1 MAAQGT
7 GGSVM
12 SAVSTS
18 RTAVQSTTTSDVMPP
33 PKFNTAVTPLRE
45 EILRVEELTVSFDGF
60 KAVDAL
66 SLSVERNEL
75 RVIIG
80 PNGAGKTTLLDM
92 ICGKTKPTSGRVLFN
107 GLDLTRMSEHR
118 IVRAG
123 VGRKFQT
130 PSVYEDLTVFE
141 NFEIS
146 LPRMHGLFQSL
157 TFRRTAEVRD
167 RIEAMA
173 SEVYLR
179 DQLGRRAGQLSHGQ
193 KQWLEIGMLLMQEP
207 ELLLL
212 DEPVAGMSP
221 REREQTG
228 DLLSRI
234 AQGKSVVVIEHDMDF
249 VKRIAHKVTVLHQGR
264 LLSEGSATEVQSDR
278 RVIDVYLGH

>member
-1 MAAQGT
+1 
-7 GGSVM
+7 M
-12 SAVSTS
+12 SALMTS
-18 RTAVQSTTTSDVMPP
+18 LAASQPMTSDVIAQP
-33 PKFNTAVTPLRE
+33 TRGAAVVQLRE
-45 EILRVEELTVSFDGF
+45 EILRVEAVTVSFDGF

-66 SLSVERNEL
+66 NLTVERNEL

-92 ICGKTKPTSGRVLFN
+92 ICGKTKPTSGRVMFN

-157 TFRRTAEVRD
+157 TFRRTGEVRD

-207 ELLLL
+207 DLLLL

>member
-1 MAAQGT
+1 
-7 GGSVM
+7 M
-12 SAVSTS
+12 SALMTS
-18 RTAVQSTTTSDVMPP
+18 LAASQPMTSDVIAQP
-33 PKFNTAVTPLRE
+33 TRGAAVVQLRE
-45 EILRVEELTVSFDGF
+45 EILRVEAVTVSFDGF

-66 SLSVERNEL
+66 NLTVERNEL

-92 ICGKTKPTSGRVLFN
+92 ICGKTKPTSGRVMFN

-157 TFRRTAEVRD
+157 TFRRTAEVRE
-167 RIEAMA
+167 RIDAMA
-173 SEVYLR
+173 AEVFLR

-234 AQGKSVVVIEHDMDF
+234 AKGKSVVVIEHDMDF

-264 LLSEGSATEVQSDR
+264 LLSEGSAAEVQSDR

>member
-1 MAAQGT
+1 MNA
-7 GGSVM
+7 
-12 SAVSTS
+12 STM
-18 RTAVQSTTTSDVMPP
+18 TMMY
-33 PKFNTAVTPLRE
+33 
-45 EILRVEELTVSFDGF
+45 EELPRAASQGRPWDGKILLVEDLSVSFDGF
-60 KAVDAL
+60 MAVNGL
-66 SLSVERNEL
+66 SLSVARNEL

-92 ICGKTKPTSGRVLFN
+92 ICGKTRPTSGRVLFN
-107 GLDLTRMSEHR
+107 GQDLSRLSEHE
-118 IVRAG
+118 IVRIG

-130 PSVYEDLTVFE
+130 PSVYEDLTVME

-146 LPRMHGLFQSL
+146 LPRMHGLWQSL
-157 TFRRTAEVRD
+157 RYRRTGAMRE
-167 RIEAMA
+167 RIRAMA
-173 SEVYLR
+173 EQVFLADR
-179 DQLGRRAGQLSHGQ
+179 LGDSAGQLSHGQ

-228 DLLSRI
+228 ELLRRI
-234 AQGKSVVVIEHDMDF
+234 SAGKSVVVIEHDMDF
-249 VKRIAHKVTVLHQGR
+249 VKRIAHRVTVLHQGR
-264 LLSEGSATEVQSDR
+264 LLSEGTAEEVHADP

>member
-1 MAAQGT
+1 MPNGGLPRAA
-7 GGSVM
+7 
-12 SAVSTS
+12 SAV
-18 RTAVQSTTTSDVMPP
+18 PP
-33 PKFNTAVTPLRE
+33 SNE
-45 EILRVEELTVSFDGF
+45 QILRVEDLTVSFDGF
-60 KAVDAL
+60 KAVDGL
-66 SLSVERNEL
+66 SLAVERNEL

-92 ICGKTKPTSGRVLFN
+92 ICGKTRPSAGRVLFN
-107 GLDLTRMSEHR
+107 GQDLGRLNEYE

-130 PSVYEDLTVFE
+130 PSVYEDLTVLE

-146 LPRMHGLFQSL
+146 LPRMHGLLQSL
-157 TFRRTAEVRD
+157 AFRRTAALRE
-167 RIEAMA
+167 RIDAMA
-173 SEVYLR
+173 ADVFLL
-179 DQLGRRAGQLSHGQ
+179 DQLERRAGQLSHGQ

-228 DLLSRI
+228 DLLRRI
-234 AQGKSVVVIEHDMDF
+234 SVGKSVVVIEHDMDF
-249 VKRIAHKVTVLHQGR
+249 VKRIAHRVTVLHQGR
-264 LLSEGSATEVQSDR
+264 LLSEGTAAEVQSDP

>member
-1 MAAQGT
+1 MNATMTMPNGGLPQAAAAFSHSNEQ
-7 GGSVM
+7 
-12 SAVSTS
+12 
-18 RTAVQSTTTSDVMPP
+18 
-33 PKFNTAVTPLRE
+33 
-45 EILRVEELTVSFDGF
+45 ILRVEDLTVSFDGF
-60 KAVDAL
+60 KAVDGL

-92 ICGKTKPTSGRVLFN
+92 ICGKTKPSAGRVLFN
-107 GLDLTRMSEHR
+107 GQDLGRLNEYE

-130 PSVYEDLTVFE
+130 PSVYEDLTVLE

-146 LPRMHGLFQSL
+146 LPRMHGLLQSL
-157 TFRRTAEVRD
+157 TFRRTPALRE
-167 RIEAMA
+167 RIDAMA
-173 SEVYLR
+173 EQVFLAER
-179 DQLGRRAGQLSHGQ
+179 LGHRAGQLSHGQ

-228 DLLSRI
+228 DLLRRI
-234 AQGKSVVVIEHDMDF
+234 SAGKSVVVIEHDMDF
-249 VKRIAHKVTVLHQGR
+249 VKRIAHRVTVLHQGK
-264 LLSEGSATEVQSDR
+264 LLSEGTAAEVQADP

>member
-1 MAAQGT
+1 
-7 GGSVM
+7 M
-12 SAVSTS
+12 SAVMTS
-18 RTAVQSTTTSDVMPP
+18 LSAAQPEKTDATLLDLGGAVASPV
-33 PKFNTAVTPLRE
+33 RE
-45 EILRVEELTVSFDGF
+45 QVLQVEELTVSFDGF

-92 ICGKTKPTSGRVLFN
+92 ICGKTKPTTGRVLFN
-107 GLDLTRMSEHR
+107 GLDLTRMSEHQ

-146 LPRMHGLFQSL
+146 LPKMHGLFQSL
-157 TFRRTAEVRD
+157 TFRRTTEVRD
-167 RIEAMA
+167 RIDMMA
-173 SEVYLR
+173 GEVYLR

-249 VKRIAHKVTVLHQGR
+249 VKRIAHKVTVLHQGK
-264 LLSEGSATEVQSDR
+264 LLSEGSALEVQSDR

>member
-1 MAAQGT
+1 
-7 GGSVM
+7 M
-12 SAVSTS
+12 SA
-18 RTAVQSTTTSDVMPP
+18 TA
-33 PKFNTAVTPLRE
+33 TAALPAGNVGPLIRAGE
-45 EILRVEELTVSFDGF
+45 QILRVEELTVSFDGF
-60 KAVDAL
+60 KAVDRL
-66 SLSVERNEL
+66 SLSVDRSEL

-92 ICGKTKPTSGRVLFN
+92 ICGKTKPTAGRVLFN
-107 GLDLTRMSEHR
+107 GLDVTRMSEHQ

-130 PSVYEDLTVFE
+130 PSVYEDLSVLE

-146 LPRMHGLFQSL
+146 LPRMHGLAQSL
-157 TFRRTAEVRD
+157 MFRRTPALRA

-173 SEVYLR
+173 EEVFLK
-179 DQLGRRAGQLSHGQ
+179 DQLHRRAGQLSHGQ

-234 AQGKSVVVIEHDMDF
+234 AAGKSVVVIEHDMDF
-249 VKRIAHKVTVLHQGR
+249 VKRIAHKVTVLHQGK
-264 LLSEGSATEVQSDR
+264 LLSEGSAAEVQADR
-278 RVIDVYLGH
+278 KVIDVYLGH